1 MTHTNLVRDGAVVHG
16 ELLPEGDVAVRA
28 DGDGQL
34 PLPAHHLQGITKC
47 VGDVVSVRVT
57 TEFFFKK

>member
-1 MTHTNLVRDGAVVHG
+1 MCGGEGCVNITHLVRDGAVVHR

-34 PLPAHHLQGITKC
+34 PLPAHHLC
-47 VGDVVSVRVT
+47 VCGVCVCVSM
-57 TEFFFKK
+57 